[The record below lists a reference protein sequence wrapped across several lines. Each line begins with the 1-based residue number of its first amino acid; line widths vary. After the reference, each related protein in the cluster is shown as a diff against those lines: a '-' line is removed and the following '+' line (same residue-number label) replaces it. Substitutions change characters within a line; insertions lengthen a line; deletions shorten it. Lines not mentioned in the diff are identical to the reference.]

1 VVTNHVF
8 SRMVITVVLGC
19 VSMVARAEA
28 QMNSQHIKG
37 FQVVFPAGANNN
49 TGLGMWGQEL
59 SVARPCT

>member
-1 VVTNHVF
+1 
-8 SRMVITVVLGC
+8 MVITVVLGC